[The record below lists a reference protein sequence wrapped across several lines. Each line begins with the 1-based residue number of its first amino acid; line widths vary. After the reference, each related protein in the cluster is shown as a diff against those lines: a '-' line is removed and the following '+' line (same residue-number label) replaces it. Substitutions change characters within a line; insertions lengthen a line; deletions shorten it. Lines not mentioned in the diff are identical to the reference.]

1 MNIDIDLSKVELQ
14 TERLL
19 LRTWRESDLDD
30 LYEYASVDGVGQM
43 AGWTPHKDKN
53 ESAEILNIFIR
64 KKKTFAVEYRN
75 KVIGSIGIENYNE
88 YLLSE
93 LSDKRGCELGFVLS
107 KDYWG
112 KGFMVEAVRE
122 VIRYLFEESDLD
134 FIICGF
140 FEWNIQSKRVQEKCG
155 FHEYSSTKTVTGD
168 GKIEN
173 TILNILN
180 KEEWSGGSLYR
191 KNNV

>member
-1 MNIDIDLSKVELQ
+1 MNIDIDLSKVELR

-155 FHEYSSTKTVTGD
+155 FQEYSSTKTVTGD

-173 TILNILN
+173 TILNILH
-180 KEEWSGGSLYR
+180 KEEWSGESL
-191 KNNV
+191 

>member
-1 MNIDIDLSKVELQ
+1 MNIDIDLSKVELR

-155 FHEYSSTKTVTGD
+155 FQEYSSTKTVTGD
-168 GKIEN
+168 DKIEN
-173 TILNILN
+173 TILNILH
-180 KEEWSGGSLYR
+180 KEEWSGESLYR